1 MRQHVKLRKS
11 VRREFKRENL
21 VGTIVQFQPLGVR
34 IFHWGFTLSL
44 PLILLTGL
52 ELHKPTSFLNLNLG
66 KVLVVH
72 IVSSWFSL
80 GFLALRLTD
89 ALIRKDD
96 SLLPKLQ
103 TFKLFPKLIAYYFF
117 LRPSPPPSKKYN
129 SGQLFIYFSWI
140 LLFLIASF
148 LGLASYWQGK
158 HLIWLWRLVGG
169 FQMLRWLKFTITI
182 YFLATIPLHIYLSLT
197 EDLSRL
203 QAIITGYERKSPPP
217 KS

>member
-21 VGTIVQFQPLGVR
+21 VGTIVQFQPLWVR